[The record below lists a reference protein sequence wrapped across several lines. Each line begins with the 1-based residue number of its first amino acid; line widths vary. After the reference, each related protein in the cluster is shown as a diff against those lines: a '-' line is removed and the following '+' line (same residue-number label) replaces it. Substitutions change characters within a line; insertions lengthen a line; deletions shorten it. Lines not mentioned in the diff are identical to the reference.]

1 MLTLPFSKALT
12 KAPSR
17 GKEHAAHVVMTKVD
31 VADKLVPALELE
43 PEVGVEDCPNERDI
57 ALNCLKL
64 IHHHGPSVQ
73 KTDGCHLA

>member
-1 MLTLPFSKALT
+1 MKLTLHLKQLRCHTFPKALT

-31 VADKLVPALELE
+31 VADRLVPALEPE
-43 PEVGVEDCPNERDI
+43 PKIAVEGCLDERDI

-64 IHHHGPSVQ
+64 IHHHGPSV
-73 KTDGCHLA
+73 

>member
-17 GKEHAAHVVMTKVD
+17 GKYHMAHVVMTKVD
-31 VADKLVPALELE
+31 VADALVPSSE
-43 PEVGVEDCPNERDI
+43 PEPEAAVEDYLDVRDI

-64 IHHHGPSVQ
+64 SR
-73 KTDGCHLA
+73 A